1 MLGLVVLIST
11 VDCAVAGVV
20 MLREMKLEF
29 VQRDGRQVPWIIG
42 VVPGIRGVLSRV
54 IVSRV

>member
-1 MLGLVVLIST
+1 MLVVLIST
-11 VDCAVAGVV
+11 VDSAVAGVV
-20 MLREMKLEF
+20 MLREMKLAF
-29 VQRDGRQVPWIIG
+29 VQRDGRQAPWIIG